1 MEDRLE
7 QRVLA
12 DIIVSDYDMQVEA
25 LMRLDKQDFNNK
37 HCQNNFIKLS
47 EVVFKE
53 RKKVDIFSY
62 REWVKDDLDFG
73 DISEVIKLT
82 EGDADLLTQH
92 VTLLKQ
98 RTYKKRLLGVY
109 RETARQINAAA
120 TLDSIEEAKTKA
132 LTELGSIEFASKS
145 KYMNPHEFVEQID
158 RNMEKGSD
166 LEGYSWGIYNLDA
179 ITSGIILSHLI
190 VLGGLKK
197 TGKSRLVI
205 NTRERLAEQKVHSVF
220 LSLEMPEYQ
229 ITKLSISR
237 HSLIEEYKLRHRKY
251 LNADERCKYQEA
263 KKTIQWDY
271 MKTECVCG
279 LNVAQV
285 IMRIRRYSREFP
297 NCVIFID
304 YLQRLSY
311 NVHKEAQELQLI
323 CNKIADAARE
333 YNVSIILLSQLSNLA
348 EREGVSIGALK
359 GSGGI
364 GESADVI
371 ILLENLYRKQKLEEN
386 KNKMDLY
393 LEQRY
398 GESGK
403 IELQTDL
410 STCMFAD
417 LAELPKNW
425 V

>member
-12 DIIVSDYDMQVEA
+12 DIIVSDYEMQVEA
-25 LMRLDKQDFNNK
+25 LMRLDKQDFSNK
-37 HCQNNFIKLS
+37 HCQTNFVKLS

-73 DISEVIKLT
+73 DINEIIKLT
-82 EGDADLLTQH
+82 EGDANLLVQH

-98 RTYKKRLLGVY
+98 RTYKKRLLSVY
-109 RETARQINAAA
+109 RDTARQINSAV
-120 TLDSIEEAKTKA
+120 TLDNIEEAKTKA
-132 LTELGSIEFASKS
+132 LTEIGSIEFASKS

-158 RNMEKGSD
+158 RNMDKGSD
-166 LEGYSWGIYNLDA
+166 LEGYSWGIGNLDA
-179 ITSGIILSHLI
+179 LTSGIIPSHLI

-205 NTRERLAEQKVHSVF
+205 NTRERLAEQKVHSIF

-229 ITKLSISR
+229 ITKLSLSR
-237 HSLIEEYKLRHRKY
+237 HSMVEEYKLRHKKY
-251 LNADERCKYQEA
+251 LNSDDRRKYEEA

-271 MKTECVCG
+271 MKTECASG
-279 LNVAQV
+279 ININQV

-297 NCVIFID
+297 NSVIFID
-304 YLQRLSY
+304 YLQRFVY
-311 NVHKEAQELQLI
+311 NVHKEAQELQII

-333 YNVSIILLSQLSNLA
+333 YNVAIVLLSQLANLA
-348 EREGVSIGALK
+348 EREGVSIGSLK

-403 IELQTDL
+403 LELHTDL

-417 LAELPKNW
+417 LAEQPREW
-425 V
+425 